1 MTKKMVMWGGVGG
14 GLEEVEEEE
23 EEEEEEVEEEEEEVQ
38 QLWQNC
44 RGWLRMQR
52 NSQATRTTLPHAR
65 LKDCQC
71 HAHRM
76 QQERP

>member
-1 MTKKMVMWGGVGG
+1 MEVLMTKKMVMWGGVGG
-14 GLEEVEEEE
+14 GLEEEEEE
-23 EEEEEEVEEEEEEVQ
+23 GEEKEVQ
-38 QLWQNC
+38 QLWQNS
-44 RGWLRMQR
+44 RGWLGMQR